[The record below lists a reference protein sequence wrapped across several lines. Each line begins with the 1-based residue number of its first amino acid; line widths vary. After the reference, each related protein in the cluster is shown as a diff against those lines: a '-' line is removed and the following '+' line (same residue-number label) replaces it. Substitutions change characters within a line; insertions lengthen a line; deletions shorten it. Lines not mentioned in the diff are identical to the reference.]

1 MTSTNLYNDDD
12 ADHNNNNTELEEEFK
27 KLASL
32 VPTIPKNEYLTEL
45 EFLEFVIAY
54 IQQLQEL
61 LSHDQW
67 NECLIN
73 LTTSM
78 KNSFISSSTN
88 MKLLIK
94 NEKYLQ
100 RNPLSTINLDTNI
113 PHHS

>member
-1 MTSTNLYNDDD
+1 MTSSPNLYNDD
-12 ADHNNNNTELEEEFK
+12 NELDEEFQ

-32 VPTIPKNEYLTEL
+32 VPTIPKNECLTEL

-54 IQQLQEL
+54 IQQLQQL

-67 NECLIN
+67 NECLAH

-78 KNSFISSSTN
+78 KNSFLSSSTN
-88 MKLLIK
+88 VKLFIK
-94 NEKYLQ
+94 NDKYSH

-113 PHHS
+113 PYH

>member
-1 MTSTNLYNDDD
+1 MTSPIEDDND
-12 ADHNNNNTELEEEFK
+12 ELEEEFQ
-27 KLASL
+27 KLATL
-32 VPTIPKNEYLTEL
+32 VPTIPKNSYLTEL

-67 NECLIN
+67 NECLN
-73 LTTSM
+73 HLTTSM
-78 KNSFISSSTN
+78 KNSFVSSN
-88 MKLLIK
+88 RNLLIK

-100 RNPLSTINLDTNI
+100 RHPLTSINLDTNI

>member
-1 MTSTNLYNDDD
+1 MMSSPKSYNDDND
-12 ADHNNNNTELEEEFK
+12 NTYELEEEFR

-32 VPTIPKNEYLTEL
+32 VPTIPKDQCLTEL

-61 LSHDQW
+61 LSDDQW
-67 NECLIN
+67 NQCLN
-73 LTTSM
+73 HLTLTM
-78 KNSFISSSTN
+78 KNSLVSSSFDTN
-88 MKLLIK
+88 LLIK
-94 NEKYLQ
+94 NEKCFQ

>member
-1 MTSTNLYNDDD
+1 MSSSPNLYNDDD
-12 ADHNNNNTELEEEFK
+12 NHELEEEFK

-32 VPTIPKNEYLTEL
+32 VPTIPKNKYLTEL

-61 LSHDQW
+61 LSQDQW
-67 NECLIN
+67 NECLTH

-78 KNSFISSSTN
+78 KNSFVSSSSN
-88 MKLLIK
+88 LNLLIK

>member
-1 MTSTNLYNDDD
+1 MGNLHITCNDIRLIL
-12 ADHNNNNTELEEEFK
+12 T

-32 VPTIPKNEYLTEL
+32 VPTIPKNECLTEL

-54 IQQLQEL
+54 IQQLQQL

-67 NECLIN
+67 NECLAH

-78 KNSFISSSTN
+78 KNSFLSSPTN
-88 MKLLIK
+88 VKLFIK
-94 NEKYLQ
+94 NDKYSH

-113 PHHS
+113 PYH

>member
-1 MTSTNLYNDDD
+1 MSSPNLYNDDD
-12 ADHNNNNTELEEEFK
+12 DSNNELAKEFK

-32 VPTIPKNEYLTEL
+32 VPTIPKNQCLTEL

-67 NECLIN
+67 NECLN
-73 LTTSM
+73 HLTLTM
-78 KNSFISSSTN
+78 KNSFVSSSLDTN
-88 MKLLIK
+88 LLIK
-94 NEKYLQ
+94 NEKFFQ
-100 RNPLSTINLDTNI
+100 RNPLSAINLDTNI